1 LIINKNREKDRDGFL
16 QIIKNLIRL
25 NAQKNKCV
33 SFPNLE
39 TQVEPSLKPTANT
52 PENQWLEDE
61 ISGFGGSAYFQ
72 GGYLNM
78 LKQSL
83 KEHPSKWRVDLKVP
97 HDT

>member
-1 LIINKNREKDRDGFL
+1 MIINKNREKDRDGFL
-16 QIIKNLIRL
+16 QIIKKLIRL
-25 NAQKNKCV
+25 NAQKNICV

-39 TQVEPSLKPTANT
+39 TQVEPSLKPTANK

-72 GGYLNM
+72 GRYFFTNQ
-78 LKQSL
+78 K
-83 KEHPSKWRVDLKVP
+83 HPSKWRVDLKAP